1 MKTSQAVSGQHSLA
15 IKKWVVPIYLSIYIY
30 NYIYIHHTNIC
41 MYIYIY
47 TCLVSSGIL
56 PVCGWSVVN
65 SSFRSCKNQGYEAS
79 LKSERRG
86 SNGESEYRSWILW
99 VFRSHPFKV
108 PSTFPSDLW
117 HGRPAL
123 LTFGFWGSSGWGWAS
138 FVPMGFQWPQISVLQ
153 TGDASEPSA
162 HSKAIGRV
170 SVPGMVWLWKDMIGR
185 WM

>member
-30 NYIYIHHTNIC
+30 NYIYIIHHTNIC

-123 LTFGFWGSSGWGWAS
+123 LTFGFWGSSGWGLGQFRSNGLSMAADQRPADWRCQWAQCPFES
-138 FVPMGFQWPQISVLQ
+138 DWEGQRARHGVAMKRYDW
-153 TGDASEPSA
+153 
-162 HSKAIGRV
+162 
-170 SVPGMVWLWKDMIGR
+170 
-185 WM
+185 